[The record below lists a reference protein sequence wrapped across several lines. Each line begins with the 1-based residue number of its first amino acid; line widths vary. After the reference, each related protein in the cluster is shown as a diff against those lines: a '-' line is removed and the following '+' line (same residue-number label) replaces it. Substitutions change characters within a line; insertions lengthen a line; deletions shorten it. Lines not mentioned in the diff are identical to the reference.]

1 MHVLKRDTHSEMWLF
16 ADFFAALAMLFMLLI
31 NSVSSIQVD
40 PAGNQESDEALVV
53 EVSEQNRWSWEGHQ
67 QLTIDEAIPFFP
79 ENSKVQL
86 NVDATLDAAELFHS
100 FQKLNQAGISY
111 SFRIEDDQ

>member
-1 MHVLKRDTHSEMWLF
+1 MRVFKRDTHSEMWLF

-40 PAGNQESDEALVV
+40 PAGNQENDEALVV
-53 EVSEQNRWSWEGHQ
+53 EVSAQNRWSWEEHK
-67 QLTIDEAIPFFP
+67 QLTIEEAIPYLP
-79 ENSKVQL
+79 ANATVQL
-86 NVDATLDAAELFHS
+86 NVDATLDAAALFHS

-111 SFRIEDDQ
+111 SFRIEGDL